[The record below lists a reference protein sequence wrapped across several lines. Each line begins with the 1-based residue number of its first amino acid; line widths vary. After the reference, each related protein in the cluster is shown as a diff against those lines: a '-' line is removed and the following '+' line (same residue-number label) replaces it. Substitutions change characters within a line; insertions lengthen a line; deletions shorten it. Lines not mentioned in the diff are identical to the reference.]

1 MKVAILPARGGSK
14 RIPRKN
20 VREFAGRPMLAWPV
34 AAALESGLFERVL
47 VSTDDPQIAEIARAA
62 GAEAP
67 FLRPA
72 ELSGDHA
79 ATLPVV
85 QHALR
90 WLQGQGEA
98 VEFACCIYPATPLL
112 RAADLREGWER
123 LRGSGAP
130 YAVSVSSYD
139 APVQRAMRVRTDGR
153 LQMLQPELA
162 HTRSQ
167 DLEEVFHDAGQFY
180 WGRAEAWHAGLPLL
194 SESAV
199 PVRLPRERVQDI
211 DTEEDWRRAEQL
223 FRLQAG

>member
-20 VREFAGRPMLAWPV
+20 VREFGGRPMLAWPV
-34 AAALESGLFERVL
+34 ATALESGLFDRVL
-47 VSTDDPQIAEIARAA
+47 VSTDDPAIAEVARAA

-72 ELSGDHA
+72 GLSGDHA

-85 QHALR
+85 QHALS
-90 WLQGQGEA
+90 WFEGQGAA

-112 RAADLREGWER
+112 RAEDLRAGWER
-123 LRGSGAP
+123 LRESGAP
-130 YAVSVSSYD
+130 YAVSVTSYD
-139 APVQRAMRVRTDGR
+139 APVQRAMRVRADGR

-162 HTRSQ
+162 LTRSQ
-167 DLEEVFHDAGQFY
+167 DLEEACHDAGQFY
-180 WGRAEAWHAGLPLL
+180 WGRAEAWREGLPLL
-194 SESAV
+194 SESAA

-223 FRLQAG
+223 FRLLRA